1 MDILSRIFPFHSTG
15 APMKIQDST
24 SQLLQEALERF
35 GIDGFSEEMSIKP
48 ATVRRWARYNVPG
61 HRINDLRRL
70 MDMAQ
75 RSYPST
81 PNKFTFIDLFAGIG
95 GIRKGFECIGGQCVF
110 TSEWDKYAWE
120 TYRENFDTSH
130 KFVGDIN
137 TVTQSQ
143 NQIAAEIP
151 DHDVLLAGFP
161 CQPFSL
167 AGVSKKNSLG
177 RAHGFKCEKQ
187 GNLFFKIRDIIKAKT
202 PSAFLL
208 ENVKNLESHDRG
220 NTYKVIMDTLRNE
233 LGYHVYP
240 MIVDAKGFVPQHR
253 ERIYLVGFKE
263 KTDFTWDD
271 FIRPSPKTKTMK
283 DILHPENGT
292 EHPLPWEDYIVGVN
306 GVVNPKYILS
316 DKLWSYLKA
325 YKEKHRK
332 KGNGFGY
339 SRVTKK
345 DTARTLS
352 ARYHKDG
359 SEILVSRGRGNP
371 RRLTPRECSRLMGFT
386 NLYFPGGFRIPVS
399 DTQSYRQ
406 FGNSVVV
413 PVIARIAELMEKHI
427 MNLTT
432 ENSKSKQ
439 IEQLAVND

>member
-1 MDILSRIFPFHSTG
+1 
-15 APMKIQDST
+15 MKIQDST
-24 SQLLQEALERF
+24 SILLQEALERF
-35 GIDGFSEEMSIKP
+35 GIHGLADEMGIKSP
-48 ATVRRWARYNVPG
+48 TLRRWIKYNVPG

-70 MDMAQ
+70 MDVAQ
-75 RSYPST
+75 RIYP
-81 PNKFTFIDLFAGIG
+81 PLKNKFNFIDLFAGIG
-95 GIRKGFECIGGQCVF
+95 GIRKGFENIGGQCVF

-137 TVTQSQ
+137 TVTQSSK
-143 NQIAAEIP
+143 QIAVEIP

-177 RAHGFKCEKQ
+177 RAHGFECEKQ
-187 GNLFFKIRDIIKAKT
+187 GNLFFKIRDILKVKR

-208 ENVKNLESHDRG
+208 ENVKNLESHDHG
-220 NTYKVIMDTLRNE
+220 NTYKVIMNTLREE

-253 ERIYLVGFKE
+253 ERIYLVGFRKE
-263 KTDFTWDD
+263 TGFTWSD
-271 FIRPSPKTKTMK
+271 FIRPDPKTKTLK

-292 EHPLPWEDYIVGVN
+292 EQPLPWEHYIIGEN
-306 GVVNPKYILS
+306 GDVNPKYILS
-316 DKLWSYLKA
+316 NKLWSYLKS
-325 YKEKHRK
+325 YKEKHQK

-345 DTARTLS
+345 DTSRTLS

-371 RRLTPRECSRLMGFT
+371 RRLTPRECARLMGFT
-386 NLYFPGGFRIPVS
+386 SSYFPGGFKIPVS
-399 DTQSYRQ
+399 DTQAYRQ

-413 PVIARIAELMEKHI
+413 PVISKIAELMEPHI
-427 MNLTT
+427 VEFKTGRDETT
-432 ENSKSKQ
+432 QND
-439 IEQLAVND
+439 QLAVND